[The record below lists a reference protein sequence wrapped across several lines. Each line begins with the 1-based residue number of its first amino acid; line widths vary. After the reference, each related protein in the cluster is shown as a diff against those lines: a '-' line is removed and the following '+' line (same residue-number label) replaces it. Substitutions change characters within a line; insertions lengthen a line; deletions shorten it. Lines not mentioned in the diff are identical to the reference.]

1 MTSAEIRQAIKMTM
15 DLAPAI
21 MRAAE
26 IVDAAEIA
34 EQAVADAEQ
43 RKRRIG
49 QEIADLEQTAIE
61 RQADMAAVQRDLD
74 QAKQDAQTETE
85 QINKTLAV
93 LQGKVEQAQAALDA
107 AHNDHAV
114 FLQSIEAEVIVKKS
128 ELEGL
133 KHEMDLLVARLRA

>member
-43 RKRRIG
+43 RKRRID

-61 RQADMAAVQRDLD
+61 RQADVEAVQRDLD
-74 QAKQDAQTETE
+74 RAKQDAQTETTKL
-85 QINKTLAV
+85 NKALGV

-107 AHNDHAV
+107 THNDHAV
-114 FLQSIEAEVIVKKS
+114 LLQSIEAEVIVKKS

>member
-34 EQAVADAEQ
+34 EQAVADAVQ
-43 RKRRIG
+43 RKRVLEREA
-49 QEIADLEQTAIE
+49 QELIETMVARRADVAGVADELE
-61 RQADMAAVQRDLD
+61 R
-74 QAKQDAQTETE
+74 AKQDAQAEKTKL
-85 QINKTLAV
+85 NKSLGV
-93 LQGKVEQAQAALDA
+93 VQGKLEQAQAALA
-107 AHNDHAV
+107 ATQAEHAAL
-114 FLQSIEAEVIVKKS
+114 LQSIEAEVLVKKS

-133 KHEMDLLVARLRA
+133 KHEMDALVSRLRS